1 MPKVFQIYNLTSIH
15 KNKFSILT
23 TNFFLSCSKPFAIA
37 AKYTPNKII
46 PFILILVCLN
56 NYAQS
61 KSIFDERYYDH
72 WEAIDT
78 TETLNVILDKINE
91 VGLDNLTATELKFLD
106 TFDY

>member
-1 MPKVFQIYNLTSIH
+1 MALN
-15 KNKFSILT
+15 
-23 TNFFLSCSKPFAIA
+23 FAIA
-37 AKYTPNKII
+37 AKYTPNKLM
-46 PFILILVCLN
+46 PLILILACLN

-61 KSIFDERYYDH
+61 KSIFDERYYYH

>member
-1 MPKVFQIYNLTSIH
+1 MKKITL
-15 KNKFSILT
+15 SIL
-23 TNFFLSCSKPFAIA
+23 LLACI
-37 AKYTPNKII
+37 Y
-46 PFILILVCLN
+46 

-72 WEAIDT
+72 LEAKYT